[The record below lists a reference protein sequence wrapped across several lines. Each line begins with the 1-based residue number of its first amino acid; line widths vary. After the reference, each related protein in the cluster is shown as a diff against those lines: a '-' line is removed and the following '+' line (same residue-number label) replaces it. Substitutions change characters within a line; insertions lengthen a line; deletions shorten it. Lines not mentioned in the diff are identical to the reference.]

1 MIEDADV
8 VVFVADSSEPNIAR
22 TIDYLFELREHA
34 RRRAPDAD
42 DKLARLP
49 LPLPCNLDCVG
60 AIDGVA
66 VYIGLMPEAIGAP
79 AAARSRGDPRALL
92 CDQLEPAVATSLC
105 ERAVDL
111 DHVLARLPGVV
122 QTEGIVPVVA
132 ALLRA

>member
-1 MIEDADV
+1 
-8 VVFVADSSEPNIAR
+8 
-22 TIDYLFELREHA
+22 
-34 RRRAPDAD
+34 
-42 DKLARLP
+42 
-49 LPLPCNLDCVG
+49 
-60 AIDGVA
+60 
-66 VYIGLMPEAIGAP
+66 MPEAIGAP